1 MANEGI
7 RNEIELKVSVNTDSI
22 NENVSAFGDASA
34 NLLENTGIER
44 NGGITNIYETE
55 TLLGNG
61 SFAFADNGDQ
71 LSALD
76 AGSDTLNILS
86 GASVIGQ
93 VSAYGVEK
101 RTEIEGAFDDVALT
115 ADDTYV
121 SVKIV
126 GTVITYSEYS
136 RANVL
141 LNTRNINFTNLSAV
155 VQFFT
160 SLSIVRASVMHYAS
174 SAEFALRI
182 GDQVIILQES
192 NPGISL
198 AKFLQSTAVLG
209 SNAINCSVIY
219 NNQLIMA
226 GVGGRL
232 GSYDGANWKNYDATG
247 TGLGPYNNAT
257 ALGTSDIKAMVVFNN
272 TLVIAG
278 AGGRMASFDGV
289 AWRNYD
295 GSGGSALYFDN
306 GTLIGTNQINAMF
319 VFQGQLV
326 VGGVGGRVGN
336 VTSAGAK
343 NIYTAATSPIV
354 SNATIVGSNDIL
366 TICGD
371 QVQFLVGAVGGR
383 VASYDYGWI
392 DYTGVKSLGSI
403 ARTSTAAA
411 GSGWYGITY
420 GNGIFVAVA
429 ETVAATGAIQTSPDG
444 VNWTA
449 RTGVQAGGLVGLK
462 SVAFGNGVFVAIAT
476 GLSVGTQAVQTSPDG
491 INWTQR
497 TCIAASGTGWTSV
510 CYGGGLFVA
519 VALTTSTTG
528 AIQTSPDG
536 INWTQRTSNAAGGTG
551 WTSVTYGSGVYVAVA
566 LTTATSGAVQTS
578 TDGITWTPRTSTA
591 SAGTGWKSVVYGGGL
606 FVAVGGSTATA
617 GAIQT
622 SPDGQTWTARTSTAA
637 AGPGW
642 ESVSYG
648 NGVFVA
654 VSLTTATAG
663 AVQTSIDG
671 INWVSRTSV
680 AGGSTGWYAITFGG
694 GTFVAITHATATFG
708 AVQTLHWNSSGIF
721 NNSTALSTDNITASL
736 KFGSA
741 YVFGSALGKV
751 ASHDGTNWKNYNGT
765 GTGTGPYNNA
775 AVIGA
780 NQINSIAEFGANLLV
795 AGSTRVGSFDGTNWK
810 NSDGTGTGTGQY
822 TSALLGASTINTIA
836 SFSGSIVGGGTAGV
850 VNSMS
855 STSVVSPFYNNGG
868 TPVANL
874 LTGQFTT
881 GYMDV
886 FRYENGIYLIG
897 LVNNNLNKYYTLNN
911 STLDITVLNARYALA
926 QTVGGLTRHILTE
939 TPRFDGSRM
948 YAISTVGY
956 IDFVTFTAVQTY
968 PADASV
974 LSAVLQSNVGWG
986 YSDYTY
992 KLSSSATNIFAAYSP
1007 IPVPTTSALSKTSQV
1022 NTNTL
1027 VVGYGKLTNGP
1038 GAPTS
1043 KPFEIRLNWIAT
1055 GDNKTGTS
1063 GVGGQS
1069 HISAALK
1076 DSGTTDALGVILHD
1090 VGTFDEGYTPQIV
1103 TEDTILW
1110 KYNGKWYI
1118 VHISKTINDRIQRI
1132 NSNLYKVNTLSPLN
1146 IIDEIK
1152 GSLELGSPDF
1162 NGRMFFN
1169 SIATPAATSTK
1180 AVSTITGKY
1189 CNSID
1194 FGDKLVQIPAISRS
1208 NVEIFGY
1215 RIPSTNRILTDYF
1228 VDTYFDDVYSFS
1240 TYNDGSEFTQTD
1252 PANPLYIP
1260 SGTLPVPLGV
1270 VYQNGVVISNKL
1282 TIFLGENMDAYA
1294 VGNDT
1299 VGVYQPFSLFGQPYL
1314 FDGIDIYIATL
1325 NNGAFVKADKLVNA
1339 SGMSYIGVSPQEAY
1353 FRSTFDNSLYSFNGG
1368 RTLQKVKR
1376 FTNEE
1381 IIINGEWS
1389 TKDNALLLNTENTFM
1404 WVRDSIVSRN
1414 YKKPGQLGALK
1425 FFSTND
1431 GLIIMN
1437 DSQTAVNSWKYT
1449 YYPDGATSI
1458 VPLLVQTAYFG
1469 QNGNQKSILQ
1479 SFIVTIYSKAME
1491 QQDVTLT
1498 VRSFSQVATDEQVE
1512 KIPVKQTDYTDQGYA
1527 RLRIQP
1533 RMQTQLGTSLS
1544 IASDKKV
1551 QLVQIDVLYVDN
1563 VNATIKPS
1571 LTR

>member
-1 MANEGI
+1 MANEGT

-22 NENVSAFGDASA
+22 NENISTFGDASA

-44 NGGITNIYETE
+44 NGGVTNIYETE
-55 TLLGNG
+55 ALLGDG
-61 SFAFADNGDQ
+61 AFAFADDGNL
-71 LSALD
+71 LSAID
-76 AGSDTLNILS
+76 AGAEVLNISS
-86 GASVIGQ
+86 GSSVIGQ
-93 VSAYGVEK
+93 VSAWGVEK

-136 RANVL
+136 RDNVL
-141 LNTRNINFTNLSAV
+141 LNSRTINFTNLSAV

-160 SLSIVRASVMHYAS
+160 SLSIVRSSVMHYAS
-174 SAEFALRI
+174 PAEFGLRI
-182 GDQVIILQES
+182 GDQVVILQES
-192 NPGISL
+192 NPTISL

-209 SNAINCSVIY
+209 ANAVNCMVVY
-219 NNQLIMA
+219 NNQLIVA
-226 GVGGRL
+226 GVGGRV

-247 TGLGPYNNAT
+247 SGLGPFNNAT
-257 ALGTSDIKAMVVFNN
+257 ALSTSDIKCMAVFNN

-278 AGGRMASFDGV
+278 AAGRVASFDGV

-306 GTLIGTNQINAMF
+306 GTLIGANQINAMF
-319 VFQGQLV
+319 VFQNQLV

-336 VTSAGAK
+336 ISALGAK
-343 NIYTAATSPIV
+343 NIYTGVTSPIV
-354 SNATIVGSNDIL
+354 SNGTVVGANDIL

-371 QVQFLVGAVGGR
+371 QVKFLIGAAGGR

-392 DYTGVKSLGSI
+392 DYTGIKSLGSI
-403 ARTSTAAA
+403 ARTSTAAT
-411 GSGWYGITY
+411 GSGWFGITY

-429 ETVAATGAIQTSPDG
+429 ETVAATGAIQTSLDG

-462 SVAFGNGVFVAIAT
+462 SVAFGAGVFVAIAT

-497 TCIAASGTGWTSV
+497 TCIAASGTGWYSV

-536 INWTQRTSNAAGGTG
+536 INWTQRTSNAAGGVG
-551 WTSVTYGSGVYVAVA
+551 WTSVTYGNGVYVAVA
-566 LTTATSGAVQTS
+566 LTTATTGAVQTS
-578 TDGITWTPRTSTA
+578 TDGLTWTPRTSTA

-637 AGPGW
+637 AGAGW

-663 AVQTSIDG
+663 AVQTSVDG
-671 INWVSRTSV
+671 INWVARTSV
-680 AGGSTGWYAITFGG
+680 AGGSTGWYAVTFGG
-694 GTFVAITHATATFG
+694 GTFVAITHAITTTG
-708 AVQTLHWNSSGIF
+708 AVQTMHWNSSGIF

-736 KFGSA
+736 KFGSS

-751 ASHDGTNWKNYNGT
+751 ASYDGTNWKNYNGT
-765 GTGTGPYNNA
+765 GTGTGPFNNA
-775 AVIGA
+775 TVIGA
-780 NQINSIAEFGANLLV
+780 NQINTLALFGSNLLV
-795 AGSTRVGSFDGTNWK
+795 GGSTNVGSFDGTNWK

-822 TSALLGASTINTIA
+822 TAALLGASTVNTLI

-855 STSVVSPFYNNGG
+855 ATSVVSPFYNNGG

-881 GYMDV
+881 GYMDA

-911 STLDITVLNARYALA
+911 STLDITVLSARFALA
-926 QTVGGLTRHILTE
+926 QTVSGLTRHILTE
-939 TPRFDGSRM
+939 TPRFDGARM
-948 YAISTVGY
+948 YSISTVGY
-956 IDFVTFTAVQTY
+956 IDFVSFTAVQTY
-968 PADASV
+968 PSDASV
-974 LSAVLQSNVGWG
+974 LSSVLQSNVGWG
-986 YSDYTY
+986 YTDYTY

-1007 IPVPTTSALSKTSQV
+1007 LPIPATSALQKTSQV
-1022 NTNTL
+1022 NTDTL

-1038 GAPTS
+1038 GAPTT
-1043 KPFEIRLNWIAT
+1043 KPFEVRINWIQA
-1055 GDNKTGTS
+1055 GTA
-1063 GVGGQS
+1063 GAQS
-1069 HISAALK
+1069 YLSVALK
-1076 DSGTTDALGVILHD
+1076 DAGTTDALGVIIHD
-1090 VGTFDEGYTPQIV
+1090 VGTFDEGYTPQTV
-1103 TEDTILW
+1103 SEDTILW
-1110 KYNGKWYI
+1110 KYAGKWY
-1118 VHISKTINDRIQRI
+1118 VAKISKTITDRIQRI
-1132 NSNLYKVNTLSPLN
+1132 NSNLYKINTLSPLN
-1146 IIDEIK
+1146 VLDEIK
-1152 GSLELGSPDF
+1152 GTLELGSPDY
-1162 NGRMFFN
+1162 NGRMFFT
-1169 SIATPAATSTK
+1169 SIALPATTSTK
-1180 AVSTITGKY
+1180 VVSTITAKY

-1194 FGDKLVQIPAISRS
+1194 FGDKLVKIPSISRS
-1208 NVEIFGY
+1208 NIELFGY

-1252 PANPLYIP
+1252 PTNPLYLP

-1270 VYQNGVVISNKL
+1270 TYLNGVVISNQL
-1282 TIFLGENMDAYA
+1282 TIFLQENSDSYQ

-1299 VGVYQPFSLFGQPYL
+1299 TGVYQPFSLFGQPYL

-1339 SGMSYIGVSPQEAY
+1339 SGMSYAGVSPQEAY
-1353 FRSTFDNSLYSFNGG
+1353 FVSSFDNSLYSFNGG

-1381 IIINGEWS
+1381 VILAGEWS
-1389 TKDNALLLNTENTFM
+1389 TKDNALLLNTANTFM
-1404 WVRDSIVSRN
+1404 WVRDSIVTRN
-1414 YKKPGQLGALK
+1414 YKKANQLGALK
-1425 FFSTND
+1425 FYSTNLGMIIAND
-1431 GLIIMN
+1431 G
-1437 DSQTAVNSWKYT
+1437 QAGVNSWKYT
-1449 YYPDGATSI
+1449 YYPDGSTSV
-1458 VPLLVQTAYFG
+1458 VPLKVQTAYFG

-1479 SFIVTIYSKAME
+1479 SFVVTIYSKAME
-1491 QQDVTLT
+1491 QQDITLT
-1498 VRSFSQVATDEQVE
+1498 IKSFTQVNASTQVAQITVN
-1512 KIPVKQTDYTDQGYA
+1512 KTDYTDQGYA

-1533 RMQTQLGTSLS
+1533 KAQTQLGTSLTFES
-1544 IASDKKV
+1544 AKKV
-1551 QLVQIDVLYVDN
+1551 QIVQIDTIYVDN
-1563 VNATIKPS
+1563 VNATVKAS